1 VDADERFNQT
11 VPVSL
16 PDRPIGGPEDREG
29 NPVAPRR
36 LSEDDFVAATS
47 AQPVKDI
54 SLPDDLR
61 ERLVEKAR
69 EAMAS
74 GCESVPCIDRVH
86 LNDARKAVDAV
97 LPTIREE
104 LAEAERRGERR
115 GAEKVTNMRR

>member
-1 VDADERFNQT
+1 MDADERLNQT

-47 AQPVKDI
+47 AQPVRDI

-97 LPTIREE
+97 LPFV
-104 LAEAERRGERR
+104 LAEIEAARR
-115 GAEKVTNMRR
+115 